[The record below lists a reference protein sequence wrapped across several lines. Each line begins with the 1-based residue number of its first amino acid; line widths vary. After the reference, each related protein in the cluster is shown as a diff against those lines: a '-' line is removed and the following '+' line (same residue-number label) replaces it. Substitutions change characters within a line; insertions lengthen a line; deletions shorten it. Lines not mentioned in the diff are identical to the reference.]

1 MLTRKLSW
9 VVAFHIVK
17 YAHLRFMS
25 HVGPSSQVAFSEHRT
40 LCGPVRLNPGSQ
52 LYVVICCI
60 FSFSGAH
67 SAIHESLEY
76 HSLQMSREYIQM
88 HCTCSIQTVIV
99 SVDTVAN
106 YDTTAYSI

>member
-17 YAHLRFMS
+17 YAHLRFML

-52 LYVVICCI
+52 LYVAYAVYLV
-60 FSFSGAH
+60 SGTLTVPFTRAFGVPQ
-67 SAIHESLEY
+67 SANVARKY
-76 HSLQMSREYIQM
+76 
-88 HCTCSIQTVIV
+88 T
-99 SVDTVAN
+99 DTL
-106 YDTTAYSI
+106 YM